1 MQIGMEASMLAKH
14 ATTVATLSAKM
25 HTEVVKGTTA
35 VTLLPSECYH
45 VMFDM

>member
-1 MQIGMEASMLAKH
+1 MPIGMEASMLAKH

-25 HTEVVKGTTA
+25 HTEGVKGTIT